1 MDGVV
6 FVRGENKLRAFK
18 VPSAQFFAQVFC
30 TRCGSG
36 MPRKDPDRDIAN
48 IPFGSL
54 DDDPGR
60 GADDHIFIGSK
71 APWFTI
77 TDKLPSFEE
86 KAG

>member
-1 MDGVV
+1 MDGVM

-18 VPSAQFFAQVFC
+18 LPSARFFMQVFC

-36 MPRKDPDRDIAN
+36 MPRLDPERDIAN

-60 GADDHIFIGSK
+60 GADDHIFVGSK
-71 APWFTI
+71 APWYTI
-77 TDKLPSFEE
+77 TDKLPCFEE
-86 KAG
+86 RSG